1 MLPEPLFLNIHMYGI
16 MIAIGILFAYQSIL
30 SYKEKTDWYAIYR
43 FYILQQSYIHCCRYF
58 FCCCL
63 SSDLQLY
70 RKSWYGISFNWRTD
84 IHWRA
89 HRRNTLLFDDIFILP
104 KEICHPPVSGDFN
117 LAMLHTDCSRFWS
130 HRMFF
135 CRLLLRKRNWQLSW
149 STVSTTLSSGLS
161 DTTIR
166 SRFFIHPLFHLLLS
180 AAEKGF
186 YA

>member
-1 MLPEPLFLNIHMYGI
+1 
-16 MIAIGILFAYQSIL
+16 MIAIGILFAYFILFFLTKKKQIDTQFTDFIFYSSLISI
-30 SYKEKTDWYAIYR
+30 AAGI
-43 FYILQQSYIHCCRYF
+43 F

-70 RKSWYGISFNWRTD
+70 RKSWYGIPFKWRTD

-149 STVSTTLSSGLS
+149 STISTTLSSGLS
-161 DTTIR
+161 DTTIW

-186 YA
+186 